1 MSATKCHCGAPAE
14 VYAGGPNSGDWA
26 DHYCQAHLP
35 NGFTVWDRLGNP
47 SNDRELAR
55 ALQATKKTHGRDSMI
70 NDLAALLEAH
80 KKGKKA

>member
-1 MSATKCHCGAPAE
+1 MSKRI
-14 VYAGGPNSGDWA
+14 N
-26 DHYCQAHLP
+26 DHVRDLED
-35 NGFTVWDRLGNP
+35 GKRV
-47 SNDRELAR
+47 NDRELAR